1 MPDPV
6 NASLSGEIEFFQHYL
21 PMLEAGKY
29 TVSVAQEVKL
39 SAPKPV
45 HETFINEVTFAV
57 VSNRFSLEPALIDS
71 MFPPAN
77 ARGEYFNVLPHIVL
91 TRRTLPW
98 ERSPLDAP
106 PQLSDDIQDVAPWL
120 ALLVFDQDDPA
131 PALANGTVHDLADLK
146 PGTVSYPN
154 LDQLEFGEA
163 ASEACQTIDV
173 PMDVFRRIAPSL
185 ADLRWLAHVRRV
197 STAKKAGSP
206 GADALTDYAVII
218 ANRLPAMGKKSTVHL
233 VSLHRLAGYL
243 PGAASP
249 PPAGVTTIRLVSLT
263 RWSFDTVS
271 EKQSF
276 ATVLEA
282 VDVVPLALRPSIAGP
297 SGAGASAAGPGD
309 PATTV
314 RNALAMGFVGLDH
327 RLREGDRTVS
337 WYRGPLLPYPAKAT
351 VKVPVSSADAVL
363 RYDPATGVFDTSYAA
378 AWQLGRL
385 LALGSKGFSTD
396 LVHWKQAARREAI
409 AAAEQDMLQRRLGAV
424 VALHDAGSILKATL
438 PTLVG
443 GAVTPLAVAQGPD
456 AQPLAMPESVSA
468 WFAQLRRL
476 AGVPFGYL
484 VPDQRMLPPESIR
497 FFHLDANWIT
507 CLVDGAYGLGRATES
522 DLALDH
528 DNHRA
533 AMAAGVAAAASPVT
547 GLLLRSHAVTD
558 WPGLEVTAYGKD
570 SGEPLRLLRFDPLS
584 PGVVIA
590 LFDGV
595 ATRIDLHEPPEG
607 LHFGFDMPD
616 KGDIARA
623 AFFKKLRNPDDR
635 NTLAKSSA
643 NAIYRDVGNG
653 VVAIDALAQ
662 QMRADVGGT
671 FTAAEFAL
679 EMIEGVGLVSFATGV

>member
-1 MPDPV
+1 MPDPT

-39 SAPKPV
+39 SAPQPV
-45 HETFINEVTFAV
+45 HETFVNEVTFAV
-57 VSNRFSLEPALIDS
+57 VSNRFGLEPAQIDS
-71 MFPPAN
+71 MYPPAN
-77 ARGEYFNVLPHIVL
+77 GRGEYFNVLPHIVL

-98 ERSPLDAP
+98 ERSPLEAPSHVSDA
-106 PQLSDDIQDVAPWL
+106 IEDVAPWL
-120 ALLVFDQDDPA
+120 ALLVFDQDDPS
-131 PALANGTVHDLADLK
+131 PALVNSTVRDLANLP

-154 LDQLEFGEA
+154 LGQLEFGEA
-163 ASEACQTIDV
+163 AGEACQTIDV
-173 PMDVFRRIAPSL
+173 AMDVFRRIAPSL
-185 ADLRWLAHVRRV
+185 SDLRWLAHVRRV

-206 GADALTDYAVII
+206 SNGADALTDYAVVI

-243 PGAASP
+243 PGTASP
-249 PPAGVTTIRLVSLT
+249 PAITTIRLVSLA

-282 VDVVPLALRPSIAGP
+282 VDVAPLALKPSTAV
-297 SGAGASAAGPGD
+297 ASATGPGD

-314 RNALAMGFVGLDH
+314 RNALAMGFAGLDH

-337 WYRGPLLPYPAKAT
+337 WYRGPLLPYPAKPT

-363 RYDPATGVFDTSYAA
+363 RYDPATGLFDTSHAA

-385 LALGSKGFSTD
+385 LALGNREFSTS
-396 LVHWKQAARREAI
+396 LVHWKQLARREAI
-409 AAAEQDMLQRRLGAV
+409 AAAEQDMLQRRLGTA
-424 VALHDAGSILKATL
+424 AASLHDAASILKATL
-438 PTLVG
+438 PPLLGAAAAPLPAASG
-443 GAVTPLAVAQGPD
+443 GSSQPPD
-456 AQPLAMPESVSA
+456 MPPSVSA
-468 WFAQLRRL
+468 WFAQLRVL
-476 AGVPFGYL
+476 NGVPFNYL

-528 DNHRA
+528 DNHRKS
-533 AMAAGVAAAASPVT
+533 MAADATAAASPVT
-547 GLLLRSHAVTD
+547 GLLLRSRAVAD
-558 WPGLEVTAYGKD
+558 WPGLEITAYGKD
-570 SGEPLRLLRFDPLS
+570 SPEPLRLLRFDQLS

-590 LFDGV
+590 LFDGI

-616 KGDIARA
+616 KGDIVKE

-635 NTLAKSSA
+635 NTLARSTTHA
-643 NAIYRDVGNG
+643 VYRNPADG
-653 VVAIDALAQ
+653 VVAVDALAQ

-679 EMIEGVGLVSFATGV
+679 EMIEGVGLVSFASNG